1 VVLDAAGR
9 RGVAV
14 AGRKDRILWVR
25 EAVCRSS
32 VLFDPVGRQAAAG
45 GLQRSGFC
53 AAAG

>member
-1 VVLDAAGR
+1 VVLDAVARG
-9 RGVAV
+9 GVAV
-14 AGRKDRILWVR
+14 AERKDRILWVK

-32 VLFDPVGRQAAAG
+32 VLLDPVGRQAAAG